1 MLIIAILMVFVAA
14 YVLLT
19 GLTVRQREVAV
30 SVRRARRY
38 GARDQRE
45 IDTRRS
51 VNDRLVGPL
60 TNKFANLT
68 LKLMPKTD
76 PQQIH
81 AKLRAGGLGQSMT
94 PQMYLAI
101 KGALIAVSVFFG
113 LVLGIAGAIPLV
125 LGLGVAACG
134 SAIG

>member
-1 MLIIAILMVFVAA
+1 MIVIAAIVMVFTAA

-19 GLTVRQREVAV
+19 GLTVRQKEVAL

-45 IDTRRS
+45 IETRRS

-60 TNKFANLT
+60 TNKLASVT
-68 LKLMPKTD
+68 LKLLPKTD

-81 AKLRAGGLGQSMT
+81 GRLRAAGLGQSTT
-94 PQMYLAI
+94 PQMYLAL
-101 KGALIAVSVFFG
+101 KGSVVS
-113 LVLGIAGAIPLV
+113 L
-125 LGLGVAACG
+125 
-134 SAIG
+134 